1 MDFNSTLEYSFLFLV
16 SREMGAESHIIPWN
30 KASFQKILKLLG
42 LLIILLTL
50 ESSIK
55 NFPFEPPY
63 RLVIESDT
71 EFLGGVGPDRV
82 RFFPVNFNGITFTV
96 SELHHEWVTKKE
108 PHVMNAVYNAI
119 RPTQSVHK
127 DHQCLF
133 LDVGMNDGFF
143 TIMAAKLGCQV
154 VSFELQEK
162 CIRVARQ
169 GLRLSG
175 NELEERVTIV
185 HRPVAESD
193 DLLLTLPYDPN
204 WCSGV
209 FGFANSNC
217 RFCNPQF
224 ESTKTFRSV
233 SLQSRFG
240 FESPSKFLTFVKID
254 VEGFDN
260 EVLKGSIDLFRT
272 KRILNAVVEIVTT
285 AWRHVD
291 QNVTIDNW
299 IIFDILSFGYTI
311 ECMTIPAHTF
321 VYSDSRSKLWN
332 FIHHGDC
339 VDYLLQPDKKM
350 PIGLSNKTKV
360 NLQV

>member
-1 MDFNSTLEYSFLFLV
+1 M
-16 SREMGAESHIIPWN
+16 I
-30 KASFQKILKLLG
+30 G
-42 LLIILLTL
+42 LLFSLAVL
-50 ESSIK
+50 ENSIK
-55 NFPFEPPY
+55 NFPLNAPY
-63 RLVIESDT
+63 RLVIESDA
-71 EFLGGVGPDRV
+71 EILGDVRV
-82 RFFPVNFNGITFTV
+82 KFFPVHFQGISFTV

-108 PHVMNAVYNAI
+108 PHVMNAVFNAI
-119 RPTQSVHK
+119 AHHKSVNNN
-127 DHQCLF
+127 QRCLF

-193 DLLLTLPYDPN
+193 DLMLTLPYDPN

-209 FGFANSNC
+209 FGFGNNNC
-217 RFCNPQF
+217 QFCHPQF
-224 ESTKTFRSV
+224 DSTKSFRSV

-240 FESPSKFLTFVKID
+240 SESPSKLITFVKID

-260 EVLKGSIDLFRT
+260 EVLRGSIDLFRT

-285 AWRHVD
+285 AWTHGD
-291 QNVTIDNW
+291 NNVTIDNW
-299 IIFDILSFGYTI
+299 IIFDILSFGYSI
-311 ECMTIPAHTF
+311 ECLSIQHHSFFHTE
-321 VYSDSRSKLWN
+321 YRGKLWD
-332 FIHHGDC
+332 FIHSGTC
-339 VDYLLQPDKKM
+339 VDYLLQPH
-350 PIGLSNKTKV
+350 
-360 NLQV
+360 